1 MILPK
6 FYFGPMSKELV
17 DVVLENKFNVG
28 FIPSRRQIDFS
39 GGYVN
44 NWTTKQFRDYV
55 GTDVLIERDHGG
67 PNQGT
72 YEDDGLNSFIDDC
85 SHFDII
91 HIDVWKKY
99 QDLDDAVFQ
108 TARFIKLLNE
118 KNPNIFFE
126 VGTEQSIRPYE
137 HKELRYF
144 LTNLKKSLGETFSKI
159 LYCVVQ
165 CGTKLSTTENL
176 GIFDENKLINMIE
189 VCKEF
194 GVKSKEHN
202 GDYVSNDIR
211 QQKLKLGLDS
221 INIAPEFGVIQT
233 NTIIKNLN
241 EYEFDEF
248 FNICYTSNKWKKWV
262 PENFN
267 PLLNRKE
274 VVSICGHYNFTNE
287 FVSELIADNLSYIK
301 EELKLTI
308 KSILDIK

>member
-17 DVVLENKFNVG
+17 DVVLENKFDVG
-28 FIPSRRQIDFS
+28 FIPSRRQIEFS

-44 NWTTKQFRDYV
+44 NWTSKQFREYV
-55 GTDVLIERDHGG
+55 GKDILIERDHGG

-72 YEDDGLNSFIDDC
+72 IEDDGLDSFTDDC

-91 HIDVWKKY
+91 HVDVWKKH
-99 QDLDDAVFQ
+99 QNLDDAVYQ
-108 TARFIKLLNE
+108 TTKFIKLLNE
-118 KNPNIFFE
+118 KNPNVLFE
-126 VGTEQSIRPYE
+126 VGTEQSIRPYD
-137 HKELRYF
+137 HNELRYF
-144 LTNLKKSLGETFSKI
+144 LENLKNSLGEIFSN
-159 LYCVVQ
+159 VVYGVIQ

-176 GIFDENKLINMIE
+176 GVFDETKLINMIN

-202 GDYVSNDIR
+202 GDYVSNNIR
-211 QQKLKLGLDS
+211 QQKLRLGLDS

-241 EYEFDEF
+241 ECEFDKF
-248 FNICYTSNKWKKWV
+248 FDICYKSNKWKKWV

-267 PLLNRKE
+267 PQLNRSE
-274 VVSICGHYNFTNE
+274 LVSICGHYNFTHP
-287 FVSELIADNLSYIK
+287 FIADLIQDNITEIK
-301 EELKLTI
+301 KELETTI
-308 KSILDIK
+308 KSMFGEV